1 MLLNLRESMTGIVAK
16 IVVGLVIAAMVLFGV
31 ESLFVNS
38 LGGDDVA
45 EVNGEDIASIELQ
58 RAISQQKSRLQQQFQ
73 LDADHEMLSDDRL
86 RAPALMNLVRQK
98 ALQQAASKA
107 GMDVSPKVVD
117 RQIKDAFTRDGVYDV
132 ALVNNY
138 IRSYGYTPA
147 TFKQNEAD
155 AYILRQLFNGINQ
168 TEFTTAAELDAMA
181 AISAQKRSFST
192 IEIARD
198 KVEESITVSEADVK
212 EYYDAN
218 PAEFTDAEK
227 IALEYVEV
235 SVSALTAS
243 QTITDEELQAEYE
256 RESAEFESTSEK
268 HLSHILIAD
277 DSAEKIEAVSNALAQ
292 GEDFAELA
300 KKYSDDDGSKLLG
313 GQLGQL
319 VKDAFPIEFESA
331 ARQLQ
336 EGEVSAP
343 VKTSSGTHFVR
354 LDKDVVNE
362 LPSFE
367 SRKAALTALLKQE
380 KAANAYIDQVQL
392 LEEVSFGASSLA
404 DTAQAVGTSVKSTA
418 FFEKG
423 RGAGIAA
430 EAAVAKAAFEEDV
443 YTLSQNSRVIEL
455 GGERAV
461 VIRLKD
467 KQPSKLRDLSVVK
480 VGIEKKLNDER
491 VSEAL
496 KDMAAKVIAAVRSG
510 EAPKVIAEKEGYT
523 FAEHNDIERSSAD
536 VDFAISREAFAMGR
550 PAEGHTLTT
559 QVDSSDKLTVLALT
573 KVQNGSADDMPKERR
588 QAMQQQLESQVAAGS
603 LKAFEDRVIGDAKY
617 TLN

>member
-16 IVVGLVIAAMVLFGV
+16 IVVGLVVAAMVLFGV

-45 EVNGEDIASIELQ
+45 EVNGEDIANIELQ

-98 ALQQAASKA
+98 ALQQAASDA
-107 GMDVSPKVVD
+107 GMNVAPEVVD
-117 RQIKDAFTRDGVYDV
+117 RQIKDAFTRDGAYDV

-147 TFKQNEAD
+147 TFKKNEAD

-168 TEFTTAAELDAMA
+168 TEFTTAAEIDAMA

-192 IEIARD
+192 VEIARD
-198 KVEESITVSEADVK
+198 KVEESIAVSEDDVK
-212 EYYDAN
+212 GYFEAN

-227 IALEYVEV
+227 VALEYVEV
-235 SVSALTAS
+235 SVSSLAAN
-243 QTITDEELQAEYE
+243 QTVTSEELQSEYE

-277 DSAEKIEAVSNALAQ
+277 SSAEKIQAVTTALAN

-313 GQLGQL
+313 GQLGKL
-319 VKDAFPIEFESA
+319 VKDAFPSEFESA

-336 EGEVSAP
+336 EKEVSPP
-343 VKTSSGTHFVR
+343 VQTSSGTHFIR

-380 KAANAYIDQVQL
+380 KAANAYIEQVQL

-404 DTAQAVGTSVKSTA
+404 ETAQAVGVDVKSTA

-423 RGAGIAA
+423 KGAGIAA
-430 EAAVAKAAFEEDV
+430 EAAIAKAAFEDDV
-443 YTLSQNSRVIEL
+443 YKSNQNSRVIEL

-467 KQPSKLRDLSVVK
+467 KQPATLRELAAVK
-480 VGIEKKLNDER
+480 AGIEKKLKDER
-491 VSEAL
+491 VSNAL
-496 KDMAAKVIAAVRSG
+496 QDMAAQVVAAVRSG
-510 EAPKVIAEKEGYT
+510 QSPSAIAEKEGYV
-523 FAEHNDIERSSAD
+523 FAEYDDVERSSAD
-536 VDFAISREAFAMGR
+536 VDFAISREAFSMGR
-550 PAEGHTLTT
+550 PAKGHTLTA
-559 QVDSSDKLTVLALT
+559 QVESADKLTVLALT
-573 KVQNGSADDMPKERR
+573 EVLNGSADDMPKERR
-588 QAMQQQLESQVAAGS
+588 EAMQQQLENQVAAGS
-603 LKAFEDRVIGDAKY
+603 IKAFEDRIVGEAKY